1 MVPVLKNFG
10 EGSMAKNFHPVSFLS
25 VVSKIFEKLVNN
37 KLVDH
42 LEKCGPFSNFQY
54 GFSSFRSTA
63 DLMAVVSDR
72 IARAFN
78 KPDSTMAAALHI
90 SNAFDRVWYAS
101 VLHKRKSYRI
111 SGDIFRFISSFLFNR
126 RLRLVLDLKYSQGYA
141 VNFGV
146 PLGSILGSALFLLYI
161 NDLPGDVIC
170 NIVIYGDD
178 NSLL

>member
-1 MVPVLKNFG
+1 
-10 EGSMAKNFHPVSFLS
+10 
-25 VVSKIFEKLVNN
+25 
-37 KLVDH
+37 
-42 LEKCGPFSNFQY
+42 
-54 GFSSFRSTA
+54 
-63 DLMAVVSDR
+63 MAVVSDR

-101 VLHKRKSYRI
+101 VLHKLKPYRI
-111 SGDIFRFISSFLFNR
+111 SGDIFGFISSFLFNR